1 MNALGV
7 YYIQPK
13 KKCLVAARQQGTEG
27 VLYTYI
33 GVGLSALLVSTG
45 WQCEGLLAWD
55 ERQVQFP
62 RFFVVNLLEGD
73 EGEASIYYYER
84 FNG

>member
-13 KKCLVAARQQGTEG
+13 KKCLVAAWQQGTEG

-45 WQCEGLLAWD
+45 WAMRRPLSVGRATGT
-55 ERQVQFP
+55 VP
-62 RFFVVNLLEGD
+62 TFFYFIVNLFSG
-73 EGEASIYYYER
+73 GEQEKGIL
-84 FNG
+84 FK

>member
-1 MNALGV
+1 MLSGCTIYSPKRSVLLPPGSKAQRA
-7 YYIQPK
+7 YYIH
-13 KKCLVAARQQGTEG
+13 T
-27 VLYTYI
+27 
-33 GVGLSALLVSTG
+33 SAWGFRRCSFRLDG
-45 WQCEGLLAWD
+45 QCEGLLAWD

>member
-1 MNALGV
+1 MFGRRLLNALVLTHQNLANSETCQKQSSGECSRGV
-7 YYIQPK
+7 LYTAQ

-45 WQCEGLLAWD
+45 WAMRE
-55 ERQVQFP
+55 P
-62 RFFVVNLLEGD
+62 
-73 EGEASIYYYER
+73 
-84 FNG
+84 